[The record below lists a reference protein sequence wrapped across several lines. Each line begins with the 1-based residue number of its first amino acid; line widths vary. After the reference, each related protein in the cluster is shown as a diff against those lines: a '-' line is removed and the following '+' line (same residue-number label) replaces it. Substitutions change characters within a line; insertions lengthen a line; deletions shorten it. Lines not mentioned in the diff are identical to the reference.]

1 MEKRQADQ
9 CQEKLGMFLPL
20 PPAIYY
26 GLIVWEVGTVPV
38 IKSIRR
44 VLMLSVSAFEMLTH
58 W

>member
-1 MEKRQADQ
+1 
-9 CQEKLGMFLPL
+9 MFLPL

-38 IKSIRR
+38 IKSIQRML
-44 VLMLSVSAFEMLTH
+44 VLSVLLVSAFEMLTH